1 MAEAIQVCS
10 SESALQ
16 QNFSPS
22 LLEES
27 TRRPISTFQ
36 IPIDKCGIQRDRE
49 KVSLHLTS
57 DLGSRLQS
65 KPENC
70 LRQSKHF
77 SRQCSG
83 EGIFLRKDAAEVN
96 LQSQHCAPLHSRS
109 VQSQQEI
116 PEERLF
122 CAPIFAQSVVKTIQD
137 CLSESLL
144 QLPRTFLPSSLE
156 VFMSRR
162 HPSSFQL
169 PIQDDNNCGIQRDR
183 KRESL
188 QVTAV
193 PGTRLQSRPKKCC
206 PKQLK
211 HPSRLCSG
219 EGSSLRKDASDSTHS
234 GLLSGQGTL
243 PVPFG
248 TLNRKP

>member
-1 MAEAIQVCS
+1 
-10 SESALQ
+10 
-16 QNFSPS
+16 
-22 LLEES
+22 
-27 TRRPISTFQ
+27 
-36 IPIDKCGIQRDRE
+36 
-49 KVSLHLTS
+49 
-57 DLGSRLQS
+57 
-65 KPENC
+65 
-70 LRQSKHF
+70 
-77 SRQCSG
+77 
-83 EGIFLRKDAAEVN
+83 
-96 LQSQHCAPLHSRS
+96 
-109 VQSQQEI
+109 
-116 PEERLF
+116 
-122 CAPIFAQSVVKTIQD
+122 
-137 CLSESLL
+137 
-144 QLPRTFLPSSLE
+144 
-156 VFMSRR
+156 MSRR

-169 PIQDDNNCGIQRDR
+169 PIRDDNCGIQRDR

-248 TLNRKP
+248 TLNPKPKSTLSQKELNLQASDDACIQKDRVTLQHAAFCNMLLFNEDGLYL